1 MSTLLQWQNT
11 DKNQFSIFIRD
22 LTQNLTNVKHMIED
36 TLKDDKMVEAPV
48 IKHQKKK
55 KVVKKKKDIIIEQQ
69 NKLRKEKLVKEDMSK
84 LDYIIDNIDNNNP
97 YKSFALVKTEEGL
110 LELKFRMLSHFWKL
124 RKEHLPHLMNLYFQ
138 LADSNC
144 TEEQNE
150 LLQKIQNK

>member
-36 TLKDDKMVEAPV
+36 TINEGTMIEAPV

-69 NKLRKEKLVKEDMSK
+69 NKIRKEKIVKEES
-84 LDYIIDNIDNNNP
+84 L
-97 YKSFALVKTEEGL
+97 SF
-110 LELKFRMLSHFWKL
+110 
-124 RKEHLPHLMNLYFQ
+124 
-138 LADSNC
+138 
-144 TEEQNE
+144 
-150 LLQKIQNK
+150 